1 MLSRRIL
8 LSINLETA
16 RIDNDVNSPKFH
28 RKRYAS
34 VAQFVTMNVMGHKII
49 LLHNHDN
56 TWTPADLIEVAED
69 NRIVIEAL
77 RSRGHEV
84 TDVKVY
90 HSVEQALHD
99 KQLNPREWI
108 VFNWCEGYADRPW
121 DYAGVADELEQLQY
135 AYTGATAWTLRMTQ
149 DKRTVRTLLHNA
161 AVPIPLGTEA
171 RRAQGL
177 AWSTYPAIVKPINQH
192 GSYGIDEHAVVENE
206 YQLHQRVEYVLDTFK
221 CPALVEE
228 FIVGRELQA
237 TVLGN
242 EAAAVLPAVEL
253 VFWDEDTAEPGKQIY
268 SYDMKYS
275 PDVWSSHGVQF
286 ICPSMMTVVAR
297 QRLQAACLQA
307 YRAVR
312 GRDYARFD
320 VRLRDDQ
327 PYVVDVNPNP
337 DINSESAVTMSAQSS
352 GLTYTDLVV
361 RLAELAA
368 ERRNPLEYPGTLRSQ
383 PQTATRLPRV
393 PVP

>member
-1 MLSRRIL
+1 M
-8 LSINLETA
+8 
-16 RIDNDVNSPKFH
+16 K
-28 RKRYAS
+28 
-34 VAQFVTMNVMGHKII
+34 HKII

-56 TWTPADLIEVAED
+56 TWTPADLVEVAED
-69 NRIVIEAL
+69 NRLVIDAL

-90 HSVEQALHD
+90 HSVAQALRD
-99 KQLNPREWI
+99 KQLSPREWI

-121 DYAGVADELEQLQY
+121 DYAGVADELEQLKY
-135 AYTGATAWTLRMTQ
+135 AYTGASAWTLRMTQ
-149 DKRTVRTLLHNA
+149 DKRAVRTLLHHA

-171 RRAQGL
+171 RRIHGL
-177 AWSTYPAIVKPINQH
+177 AWSTYPAIVKPVDQH
-192 GSYGIDEHAVVENE
+192 GSYGIDEHAVVNDER
-206 YQLHQRVEYVLDTFK
+206 QLQERVEYVLDTFK

-228 FIVGRELQA
+228 FIAGRELQV

-242 EAAAVLPAVEL
+242 DAAAVLPAVEV
-253 VFWDEDTAEPGKQIY
+253 VFCNEIELGQQVY

-275 PDVWSSHGVQF
+275 PDVWASHGVRF
-286 ICPSMMTVVAR
+286 ICPTMLTVDAR
-297 QRLQAACLQA
+297 RQVEAACLQA

-320 VRLRDDQ
+320 LRLRDDQ
-327 PYVVDVNPNP
+327 PYIVDVNPNP
-337 DINSESAVTMSAQSS
+337 DINSESVVTMSAQST

-361 RLAELAA
+361 RLAELAT
-368 ERRNPLEYPGTLRSQ
+368 ERCTLVELPGALRPQ
-383 PQTATRLPRV
+383 PRSIPRSPRV